1 VRQCGP
7 GLLISTFLRIASEP
21 LGFDTQ
27 NVTDVALPFS
37 RYRTV
42 GAEARFADNLVARLR
57 ALPSVRAASTS
68 ASWPFQ
74 ANGLTPIDVAGVTT
88 APDRAPQAFTF
99 IVGTRFFDSLGI
111 RIVRG
116 RDFTDADGPRSLAV
130 AVVNEAMARRAFAG
144 DEGRRTAASRDAIRR
159 VGPLTLS
166 AVLLVLA
173 LVSCAA
179 SYVPARSAS
188 GIDPN
193 VTLRCE

>member
-1 VRQCGP
+1 MRARAADFDLPEDCVRTARVRHAERVRHRR
-7 GLLISTFLRIASEP
+7 GLA
-21 LGFDTQ
+21 
-27 NVTDVALPFS
+27 VS

-144 DEGRRTAASRDAIRR
+144 DDGSRTAASRDAIRR
-159 VGPLTLS
+159 VGPQS
-166 AVLLVLA
+166 ADA
-173 LVSCAA
+173 LGRSAC
-179 SYVPARSAS
+179 ARSRIVR
-188 GIDPN
+188 GE
-193 VTLRCE
+193 LRAGPLRLRHRSERHIAV